1 MRPPL
6 PLAAIK
12 IEQHCSI
19 LLRSPTNPTKG
30 YRPLPPV
37 QLQLCGSGH
46 DLSTLYWNS
55 LTPTGII
62 PRAVEAASPTSASST
77 PKVGRRKWR
86 PAWGPFFSSTGNNLL
101 RSTGCYSTDFC
112 YLFSS
117 DGSPPLSNDNFLYL
131 ISTGRS
137 PDIIANVN
145 RRQPFTAINNTMVS
159 MLVVQ
164 RQFHFSCSG
173 GCRPWQ
179 GYRSFISTLV
189 DVCNIAAL
197 DPIVKRARA
206 AVNGDQTLASFSD
219 LRIALT
225 AGGTLT
231 TIPRR
236 TIGRVQNTR
245 CAH

>member
-101 RSTGCYSTDFC
+101 RSTGCYSTDSY

-117 DGSPPLSNDNFLYL
+117 DGSRP
-131 ISTGRS
+131 GRS

-206 AVNGDQTLASFSD
+206 AVNGDVATVE
-219 LRIALT
+219 RIAVCALR
-225 AGGTLT
+225 AGTDVAT
-231 TIPRR
+231 ERVPADA
-236 TIGRVQNTR
+236 GRGR
-245 CAH
+245 DIDLLSAHSSMSA